1 MLQKSKV
8 SYDVIVVGSGASG
21 GWAAKRLSEAGLSVA
36 LLEAGRALD
45 KSEFREH
52 VPSFRLEQRN
62 RTPELLR
69 RTRPI
74 QAGAGCDEFNYKWF
88 VNDLEAGFAE
98 PLGCPAPGGAGADD
112 DHVVG
117 DLRFLQ
123 HGGPRVPGACAGM
136 L

>member
-1 MLQKSKV
+1 GGGRHTQRTAWRVVFSPPAPSGGDPLKHPGTRARNEGTMLQKSRV

-21 GWAAKRLSEAGLSVA
+21 GWAAKRLSEAGLNVA

-74 QAGAGCDEFNYKWF
+74 QAGAG
-88 VNDLEAGFAE
+88 
-98 PLGCPAPGGAGADD
+98 
-112 DHVVG
+112 
-117 DLRFLQ
+117 
-123 HGGPRVPGACAGM
+123 
-136 L
+136 